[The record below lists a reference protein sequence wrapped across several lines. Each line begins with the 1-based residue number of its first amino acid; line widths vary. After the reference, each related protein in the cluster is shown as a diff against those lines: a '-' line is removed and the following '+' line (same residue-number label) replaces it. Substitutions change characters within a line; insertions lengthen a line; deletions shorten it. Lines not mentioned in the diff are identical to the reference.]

1 MAKKPK
7 PPKKTPIERSK
18 QTAEQILLDYF
29 SHVAEPD
36 MNAPIVSDP
45 LRVAVAKFTSEM
57 AEDFAGN
64 DELIAKF
71 LESHGLDVIADPKS
85 SAGTRLDVAK
95 LAAKIKDNIERKRE
109 TEVFHVRINAASIF
123 EGDGKHG
130 LIMSLGGKGDGAG
143 QFLGGE
149 WSPGTTPAMIAK
161 IKKEVLGKRGDK
173 K

>member
-18 QTAEQILLDYF
+18 KTAEKILLDYF

-36 MNAPIVSDP
+36 MNAPVVSDP

-95 LAAKIKDNIERKRE
+95 LAAKVKTNIERQKAE
-109 TEVFHVRINAASIF
+109 GATVTIRIGTKDRPRLVMQNAPIKDTPGY
-123 EGDGKHG
+123 EGKP
-130 LIMSLGGKGDGAG
+130 GDFISGSWI
-143 QFLGGE
+143 E
-149 WSPGTTPAMIAK
+149 GTTPAMIRK
-161 IKKEVLGKRGDK
+161 VFKR
-173 K
+173 

>member
-18 QTAEQILLDYF
+18 KTAEKILLDYF

-64 DELIAKF
+64 DELIASF
-71 LESHGLDVIADPKS
+71 LETHGLDVIADPKS
-85 SAGTRLDVAK
+85 NAATRLDVAK
-95 LAAKIKDNIERKRE
+95 LAAKVKNQIEKKRE
-109 TEVFHVRINAASIF
+109 EEVFEIHINAGAIF
-123 EGDGKHG
+123 NGSKHG
-130 LIMSLGGKGDGAG
+130 VILRVGGNGNGAG